1 MYLCFERICIHKPV
15 TSRPANSERY
25 IICEGAKD
33 SKNVICDYLFDI
45 NETLNKTFRDEKS
58 SYDVETIVPISVMK
72 NDEEFFKY
80 IYNSNETIGKVQCL
94 NLTKIQ
100 AFATNRYFL
109 FFLLK
114 I

>member
-33 SKNVICDYLFDI
+33 SKNLICDYLFDI
-45 NETLNKTFRDEKS
+45 NETLNKTFRDENS
-58 SYDVETIVPISVMK
+58 SYDVEAIVPISVLT
-72 NDEEFFKY
+72 NDEDFFNY
-80 IYNSNETIGKVQCL
+80 IYNSNETIGKIQCL

-100 AFATNRYFL
+100 AFATN
-109 FFLLK
+109 K
-114 I
+114 